1 MKNISIIY
9 FVIFSIMFG
18 ACKNSAAE
26 SPAQEPASM
35 SAETAIKLNQA
46 QAELAAITTAKAS
59 NKKLTAVLKVNGK
72 IDLPPQNLVSVSV
85 PLGGYLKSTRLL
97 PGASIAKGETIATM
111 EDQLYIQLQQDYLQ
125 AKSKLNYATLEYNRQ
140 RDLQVGQASS
150 AKLLEQAQ
158 AEVDNQQIMLASLG
172 EKLKLIGIQ
181 PDQLHIGNI
190 SKSISIKSPING
202 YVSKVL
208 VNMGKYVNPNE
219 ELFELIDPS
228 MTHLYLKV
236 YEKDVNKLAVGQ
248 QVYAYTNNDVAH
260 KYAARIHLINKDIN
274 EDGTTDVHCHFDK
287 VDKKLLPGMYMNGEI
302 AVDVQSATVLP
313 ESSIINYEGK
323 NYVFYETSKDEYELS
338 EIKIGLIEND
348 QVEVF
353 LPDSIADKNIVTTG
367 AYTLLMKLKNVEE

>member
-26 SPAQEPASM
+26 SPTQEPASM

-140 RDLQVGQASS
+140 RDFSG
-150 AKLLEQAQ
+150 
-158 AEVDNQQIMLASLG
+158 
-172 EKLKLIGIQ
+172 
-181 PDQLHIGNI
+181 H
-190 SKSISIKSPING
+190 
-202 YVSKVL
+202 
-208 VNMGKYVNPNE
+208 
-219 ELFELIDPS
+219 
-228 MTHLYLKV
+228 
-236 YEKDVNKLAVGQ
+236 
-248 QVYAYTNNDVAH
+248 
-260 KYAARIHLINKDIN
+260 
-274 EDGTTDVHCHFDK
+274 
-287 VDKKLLPGMYMNGEI
+287 
-302 AVDVQSATVLP
+302 
-313 ESSIINYEGK
+313 
-323 NYVFYETSKDEYELS
+323 
-338 EIKIGLIEND
+338 
-348 QVEVF
+348 
-353 LPDSIADKNIVTTG
+353 
-367 AYTLLMKLKNVEE
+367 